1 MWNVF
6 MSSLCRKLVIFAL
19 CLIVLSC
26 PQTRTELSLEER
38 ITNCIVS
45 YKKKW
50 NYTPAISVSV
60 YGQEGKIKYDY
71 ATGYSS
77 LNDKTINTI
86 YTPHFV
92 YSITKSFVA
101 ASIVKLA
108 NENKLSLSDSISNHL
123 SELDLN
129 KKYINLDASI
139 EELLTHRSGINDY
152 TESSSIIYANPFSKT
167 DKWNAKTILSLI
179 ETPASN
185 RGEFIYSSANYIILG
200 LIVEKVGGISLNNY
214 LRENFTDNLIID
226 AKLYP
231 QDSASLQSLAH
242 PHSYP
247 NTFIG
252 LVWEHANRYSKR
264 YSRCSWVDW

>member
-1 MWNVF
+1 M
-6 MSSLCRKLVIFAL
+6 
-19 CLIVLSC
+19 
-26 PQTRTELSLEER
+26 
-38 ITNCIVS
+38 
-45 YKKKW
+45 
-50 NYTPAISVSV
+50 
-60 YGQEGKIKYDY
+60 
-71 ATGYSS
+71 
-77 LNDKTINTI
+77 
-86 YTPHFV
+86 
-92 YSITKSFVA
+92 
-101 ASIVKLA
+101 
-108 NENKLSLSDSISNHL
+108 SLSDSISNHL

-152 TESSSIIYANPFSKT
+152 TESSSIIYANPFSTT
-167 DKWNAKTILSLI
+167 DEWNAKTILSLI
-179 ETPASN
+179 KTPAGN

-264 YSRCSWVDW
+264 YSRCS